1 MIDQRFGPG
10 ESPVQK
16 GGLESSKNHEGQ
28 GHGGVP
34 SGPPRPAVHTP
45 GSQGVLR
52 GPPVSA
58 SNPQAPPPPAPCSQS
73 PLPENQTLQGWDG
86 ARRRGSSRSRTPS
99 AVVLTQNHTLVPPPR
114 PRRVTP
120 RPASADQH
128 RCVQAHAQAL
138 GTQRKTGQ
146 TKSQVPGHRKRRGGD
161 QAGQGGTKCP
171 GAGRGLEEGVAGG
184 SGEAEKGTP
193 RGGPG
198 APRQVRPDRAGLRLR
213 PPGHPARRRAWG
225 GSLGCQK
232 GPTWPRMGALGHPLS
247 IGAEGLGA
255 AGREGS
261 RFRPRGGAPL
271 NTPDHEAW
279 ELPWRAVLEEHGHIV
294 ASK

>member
-1 MIDQRFGPG
+1 M
-10 ESPVQK
+10 
-16 GGLESSKNHEGQ
+16 
-28 GHGGVP
+28 
-34 SGPPRPAVHTP
+34 
-45 GSQGVLR
+45 
-52 GPPVSA
+52 SA

-73 PLPENQTLQGWDG
+73 PLPELQTLQGWDG
-86 ARRRGSSRSRTPS
+86 ARRRGSSRSHTPS
-99 AVVLTQNHTLVPPPR
+99 AVVLTQNHTLVPR
-114 PRRVTP
+114 PRRY
-120 RPASADQH
+120 
-128 RCVQAHAQAL
+128 RCVRAHAQAL

-161 QAGQGGTKCP
+161 QAGQGGAKRP

-184 SGEAEKGTP
+184 RSGEAEKGTP
-193 RGGPG
+193 RWGPG
-198 APRQVRPDRAGLRLR
+198 APRQVQTLTLPRAQAGPRLR
-213 PPGHPARRRAWG
+213 PPGHPARRRTWG

-261 RFRPRGGAPL
+261 RFRPWGGAPL

-294 ASK
+294 ASDAVLDAARRQADGALLGLP